1 MDATPASLGTRI
13 LEQIAHSPPLRSYT
27 NIIFYAKFGDNIMQL
42 PRLKLISTILALC
55 VAAVGSAAA
64 APTGTLSIS
73 ALSNEVDSDQSVIY
87 YGTSLNNSLLIG
99 NDGGAAT
106 GGIRSFGFHNRTLT
120 QTAHVRP
127 GRTKAVGVL
136 YDVGNDSRGK
146 DVIVSIAA
154 PDSIIR
160 LFDVNGTGMR
170 EVPNVQ
176 KEALGDWSCL
186 CTWRSW
192 QGGNYF
198 FLFGKKVAMQF
209 LVREN
214 AGLVEVLE
222 VGFLFLFHF
231 RFLYVF
237 GD

>member
-13 LEQIAHSPPLRSYT
+13 LKQIAHSPPLRSYT

-106 GGIRSFGFHNRTLT
+106 GGIRSFGFPPHNQTLT

-136 YDVGNDSRGK
+136 YDVGNDSRGGK

-170 EVPNVQ
+170 EVPGVQ
-176 KEALGDWSCL
+176 KKALGDWSCL
-186 CTWRSW
+186 CTWRSS

-209 LVREN
+209 VVREN

-222 VGFLFLFHF
+222 VCFLFHFHF
-231 RFLYVF
+231 RFL
-237 GD
+237 